1 MQVKTAPNVV
11 SNTLPN
17 TTQYS
22 IKASAKAFKILSDGL
37 YSDKI
42 AAPIRELSTNAY
54 DAHVAKG
61 NTNTPFDVHLPSV
74 AEPWFSIRD
83 YGIGMSKQELQT
95 TYTTYFD
102 SNKTHSND
110 FVGCMGLGSKT
121 PFTLSDAFTVT
132 SVKNGKKTTVINYL
146 DEDVPNFSII
156 SEEDTKEASGTE
168 IKFTPT
174 EANTY
179 DKLRESAQRILGYFD
194 VTPNLTIGSTKEEVK
209 VPTKRLEG
217 KDWYYVDSQL
227 AYSDSIILMGNVAYP
242 FNFCDVSD
250 DFEKKY
256 GWSNTYEYRR
266 LVSNLVFR
274 VPIGN
279 LDITA
284 SREEIGWTSEGREY
298 MVNFVERVYN
308 EIKDIMNEQLNECEN
323 FWDARILFNSMVGY
337 NEEYYSDIDRNGS
350 GSIGHFKWTE
360 KLSWNGIDVSERYG
374 NVSDNPNLEK
384 MDYRLFW
391 LGSPKRNRYHGADKV
406 NRRSDVHGIIPFDAD
421 VEFFQNDLPTG
432 SVSRVNHYVRENKN
446 KVVLMFNEFT
456 NKERKYL
463 KLIGYP
469 NKIRVTSELE
479 KPPSNRNTSTTTKD
493 NVIAYEKTDDYAWNP
508 AGNWS
513 NEEEIALNT
522 KDTIYYV
529 PIRNWKVYFHDSE
542 YSNTC
547 KLDTLLGK
555 VIEQDDVKIYG
566 IKYAQTKKLAKYE
579 NFKNVFDVISDYI
592 ESSFK
597 NKTGSLYQSVVA
609 RKFYHFKHEG
619 SYKVVNN
626 LLNNRVFKRVCV
638 LLKESGNTDTIKEL
652 MKIRRIININNHSEK
667 SVSEKDSQLS
677 HDFEN
682 FARFTNHYE
691 RNLYSY
697 FTSKVSYTLKNIP
710 HMLSQE
716 YPMVRFMGGALDG
729 SGSYTNSMENLI
741 EYMELVN
748 STKK

>member
-1 MQVKTAPNVV
+1 
-11 SNTLPN
+11 
-17 TTQYS
+17 
-22 IKASAKAFKILSDGL
+22 
-37 YSDKI
+37 
-42 AAPIRELSTNAY
+42 
-54 DAHVAKG
+54 
-61 NTNTPFDVHLPSV
+61 
-74 AEPWFSIRD
+74 
-83 YGIGMSKQELQT
+83 
-95 TYTTYFD
+95 
-102 SNKTHSND
+102 
-110 FVGCMGLGSKT
+110 
-121 PFTLSDAFTVT
+121 
-132 SVKNGKKTTVINYL
+132 
-146 DEDVPNFSII
+146 
-156 SEEDTKEASGTE
+156 
-168 IKFTPT
+168 
-174 EANTY
+174 
-179 DKLRESAQRILGYFD
+179 
-194 VTPNLTIGSTKEEVK
+194 
-209 VPTKRLEG
+209 
-217 KDWYYVDSQL
+217 
-227 AYSDSIILMGNVAYP
+227 
-242 FNFCDVSD
+242 
-250 DFEKKY
+250 
-256 GWSNTYEYRR
+256 
-266 LVSNLVFR
+266 
-274 VPIGN
+274 
-279 LDITA
+279 
-284 SREEIGWTSEGREY
+284 
-298 MVNFVERVYN
+298 
-308 EIKDIMNEQLNECEN
+308 MNEQLNNCEN

-337 NEEYYSDIDRNGS
+337 NEEYYSDIDREGS

-360 KLSWNGIDVSERYG
+360 KLTWNKVDVSERYG
-374 NVSDNPNLEK
+374 DVSKNPNLEK
-384 MDYRLFW
+384 MNYRLFW

-456 NKERKYL
+456 NKERTYL

-493 NVIAYEKTDDYAWNP
+493 NVIAYEKTDDYGWNP

-513 NEEEIALNT
+513 SEEEIALNT

-542 YSNTC
+542 YNNTN
-547 KLDTLLGK
+547 KLDTLLGR

-597 NKTGSLYQSVVA
+597 NKTGSLYQSVIA
-609 RKFYHFKHEG
+609 RKFYHFKHDG

-682 FARFTNHYE
+682 FARFTNIYCE
-691 RNLYSY
+691 GNLYSN

-710 HMLSQE
+710 HMLSQD

-729 SGSYTNSMENLI
+729 SGSYTKSMENLI

>member
-83 YGIGMSKQELQT
+83 YGIGMSKQELET

-132 SVKNGKKTTVINYL
+132 SIKDGKKTTVINYL
-146 DEDVPNFSII
+146 DADVPNFSII
-156 SEEDTKEASGTE
+156 SEENTDEASGTE

-174 EANTY
+174 EAHTY

-227 AYSDSIILMGNVAYP
+227 AHSDSIILMGNVAYP

-279 LDITA
+279 LDVTA

-298 MVNFVERVYN
+298 MVNFVERVNN
-308 EIKDIMNEQLNECEN
+308 EIKDIMNEQLNDCEN

-360 KLSWNGIDVSERYG
+360 QLSWNGIDVSERYG
-374 NVSDNPNLEK
+374 DVSKNPNLEK

-391 LGSPKRNRYHGADKV
+391 LGSPKRNRYHGADQV

-493 NVIAYEKTDDYAWNP
+493 KVIAYEKTDDYGWNP

-513 NEEEIALNT
+513 SEEEIALNT
-522 KDTIYYV
+522 KNTIYYV

-566 IKYAQTKKLAKYE
+566 IKYAQTKKLAKYD

-597 NKTGSLYQSVVA
+597 NKTGSLYQSVIA
-609 RKFYHFKHEG
+609 RKFYHFKHDG

-638 LLKESGNTDTIKEL
+638 LLKESNNTDTIKEL

-667 SVSEKDSQLS
+667 NVSEKDSQLS